1 MLEEIA
7 NLRDQLLEV
16 LDGKIAVDQGLVP
29 LTTPQVCYRYLQ
41 IYDMHLDRNFS
52 RKCFW
57 AYFDCMI
64 SSVQKKALAP
74 ELASAARENEL
85 LRIEADNYRSEVE
98 ELRSNLSSSL
108 EGYAKMGK

>member
-1 MLEEIA
+1 MCTSVEICS
-7 NLRDQLLEV
+7 EMFWH
-16 LDGKIAVDQGLVP
+16 I
-29 LTTPQVCYRYLQ
+29 LTVIC
-41 IYDMHLDRNFS
+41 FS
-52 RKCFW
+52 
-57 AYFDCMI
+57 
-64 SSVQKKALAP
+64 QKKALAP

>member
-1 MLEEIA
+1 MICTSVKTCSEMFWHI
-7 NLRDQLLEV
+7 
-16 LDGKIAVDQGLVP
+16 
-29 LTTPQVCYRYLQ
+29 LTV
-41 IYDMHLDRNFS
+41 
-52 RKCFW
+52 
-57 AYFDCMI
+57 I
-64 SSVQKKALAP
+64 SFAQKKALAP

>member
-1 MLEEIA
+1 MYKHI
-7 NLRDQLLEV
+7 NFD
-16 LDGKIAVDQGLVP
+16 
-29 LTTPQVCYRYLQ
+29 C
-41 IYDMHLDRNFS
+41 DMHFCRDLLRNVL
-52 RKCFW
+52 
-57 AYFDCMI
+57 AYFDII
-64 SSVQKKALAP
+64 SFAQKKALAP

>member
-1 MLEEIA
+1 
-7 NLRDQLLEV
+7 
-16 LDGKIAVDQGLVP
+16 
-29 LTTPQVCYRYLQ
+29 
-41 IYDMHLDRNFS
+41 
-52 RKCFW
+52 
-57 AYFDCMI
+57 MI
-64 SSVQKKALAP
+64 SFAQKKALAP